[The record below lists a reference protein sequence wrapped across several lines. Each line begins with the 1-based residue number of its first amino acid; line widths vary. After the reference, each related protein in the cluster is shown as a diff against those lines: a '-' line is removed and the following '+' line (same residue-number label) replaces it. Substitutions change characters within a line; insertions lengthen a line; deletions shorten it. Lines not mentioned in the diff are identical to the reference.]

1 MADRKIEFVNLK
13 KQYRAY
19 KKQIDQKVN
28 EVMESCLFIQ
38 GPAVKSVENELASF
52 SGSRYCVSCSSGTD
66 ALLLAMMALNIGP
79 GDEVITT
86 PFTFFA
92 TAETISLMKATP
104 VFVDIEKDTY
114 NINCSL
120 IEKKINRN
128 TKAIVPVGI
137 FGQPA
142 DMDEIN
148 AIAAKYGIPVIE
160 DAAQSYGATYKDKK
174 SCNLSTIS
182 ATSFFP
188 AKPLGCYGDGG
199 AVFTSNEELHQK
211 IRILMNHGQGERYK
225 HKYIGING
233 RFDSIQAAVLSV
245 KLMHFTEELSIRNQK
260 AANYSSNLNDL
271 GWIKLPHVKKD
282 RTSSF
287 AQYSIQVPERDLFI
301 KHLSNA
307 SIPTA
312 IHYPIPLYR
321 QEAYAGLAC
330 KPDEFPVTESV
341 CAAIVSLPLCPFLEE
356 DDQNYIIETIRKFKI

>member
-1 MADRKIEFVNLK
+1 MAEKKIEFVNLK
-13 KQYRAY
+13 KQYQTYRQ
-19 KKQIDQKVN
+19 QIDLKVN
-28 EVMESCLFIQ
+28 EILESCLFIQ
-38 GPAVKSVENELASF
+38 GPAVKSIENELASF
-52 SGSRYCVSCSSGTD
+52 CGSRYCVSCSSGTD

-92 TAETISLMKATP
+92 TAEMISLMKATP

-120 IEKKINRN
+120 IENKINKN
-128 TKAIVPVGI
+128 TKAIIPVGI

-142 DMDEIN
+142 DMDEIIS
-148 AIAAKYGIPVIE
+148 IASKYGIPVIE
-160 DAAQSYGATYKDKK
+160 DAAQCYGAAYKDKK
-174 SCNLSTIS
+174 SCNLGTIGI
-182 ATSFFP
+182 TSFFP

-199 AVFTSNEELHQK
+199 AVFTSNDELHEK

-233 RFDSIQAAVLSV
+233 RFDAIQAAVLSV
-245 KLMHFTEELSIRNQK
+245 KLNHFTEELSIRNKK
-260 AANYSSNLNDL
+260 AAIYNRNFNDL
-271 GWIKLPHVKKD
+271 DWIKLPHVKKD

-287 AQYSIQVPERDLFI
+287 AQYSIQVPEREKFI
-301 KHLSNA
+301 KHLSHA

-321 QEAYAGLAC
+321 QEAYTELAS

-341 CAAIVSLPLCPFLEE
+341 CANIVSLPICSFLEE
-356 DDQNYIIETIRKFKI
+356 DDQKYIIETIRKFNN